1 MKKIIY
7 VLFPL
12 CSLFWLGFRMDTPVQ
27 RVNDLT
33 QRDTT
38 VVPRMDTLPLPADSL
53 RTDSLLKGKADSA
66 ALARPAADSL
76 SGVEAIS
83 FTGIASFYSSNL
95 DGTKTATGEI
105 FRNSKFT
112 AASNHLKLNTWV
124 RVTNLKN
131 DKTVI
136 VRIND
141 RMHPRMKKKGRV
153 VDLSRIAAKQL
164 DFMKSGLTKVKVEVV
179 PKGTVE

>member
-7 VLFPL
+7 ILVPL
-12 CSLFWLGFRMDTPVQ
+12 CSLFWLGFRMDTPSKMPGGVLLQ
-27 RVNDLT
+27 DTIPLKPPGDTIPLTVNSLKTDST
-33 QRDTT
+33 KIA
-38 VVPRMDTLPLPADSL
+38 ADSVK
-53 RTDSLLKGKADSA
+53 TDSA
-66 ALARPAADSL
+66 AMVPP
-76 SGVEAIS
+76 III
-83 FTGIASFYSSNL
+83 TGIASYYSAHL

-105 FRNSKFT
+105 FRNSKYT

-131 DKTVI
+131 NKTVI

-141 RMHPRMKKKGRV
+141 RMHPRMKRKGRV
-153 VDLSRIAAKQL
+153 VDLSRVAAKQL
-164 DFMKSGLTKVKVEVV
+164 DFMKNGLTRVKVEVV

>member
-7 VLFPL
+7 VLIPL

-27 RVNDLT
+27 KGLGL
-33 QRDTT
+33 QKDTT
-38 VVPRMDTLPLPADSL
+38 VIPRTDTLPLPTDSL
-53 RTDSLLKGKADSA
+53 RIDSLLKARTDSA
-66 ALARPAADSL
+66 SAKPAADSL
-76 SGVEAIS
+76 SGVEAVS

-112 AASNHLKLNTWV
+112 AASNHFKLNTWV

-131 DKTVI
+131 NKTVI

-141 RMHPRMKKKGRV
+141 RMHPRMKRKGRV
-153 VDLSRIAAKQL
+153 VDLSRAAAKQL
-164 DFMKSGLTKVKVEVV
+164 GFMKSGLTKVKVEVV